1 MEKITGVLIMEPIEM
16 LQFLV
21 FIRVHQLILIILKK
35 FFLVLGEGLTEGID
49 GSVGAAE
56 KKSVLT
62 LIKQR
67 QHLA

>member
-35 FFLVLGEGLTEGID
+35 FFLVLGEGPTEGID
-49 GSVGAAE
+49 GSVGVAE